1 MIIQSFKKGQLYVNY
16 LGPFSALLGNLIATP
31 ILISNLGLKEWS
43 LFALINI
50 LFPLIYFV
58 LFGSSEIVRR
68 LMINIF
74 LGNTKTNETIKIFYK
89 YEQKILVRFI
99 FGVLILSTT
108 LIIFNSNNYSLFEGI
123 EYTFFFLAVAVL
135 INIFGFYYAELLNG
149 LKEHYKLHSL
159 AFIITVCKWSTIIYL
174 SFSSKININILI
186 LAVIFFTCLLLVIQ
200 RIFISNIFKKKV
212 NQLTNKNSENIS
224 EFNEN
229 NFGSIIFLFLLTQ
242 QFYKILTFGVLDPI
256 SLSYFGIAFMISS
269 AIPLIIS
276 PIIVYLT
283 PEIYEMAEVN
293 LPNRKKYFFR
303 LISVQFIIL
312 LILLTIVNLYL
323 KKILS
328 IWIGNSINVLEVS
341 SFLMPLSIIAFSIS
355 LINTFKILFIAENK
369 IILMKKPLI
378 SVFSIFLI
386 LTIGVYIEFLT
397 INNYLY
403 CYSILM
409 FLLVI
414 YFHYIFY
421 RKFT

>member
-1 MIIQSFKKGQLYVNY
+1 M
-16 LGPFSALLGNLIATP
+16 
-31 ILISNLGLKEWS
+31 
-43 LFALINI
+43 
-50 LFPLIYFV
+50 
-58 LFGSSEIVRR
+58 
-68 LMINIF
+68 
-74 LGNTKTNETIKIFYK
+74 
-89 YEQKILVRFI
+89 
-99 FGVLILSTT
+99 
-108 LIIFNSNNYSLFEGI
+108 
-123 EYTFFFLAVAVL
+123 
-135 INIFGFYYAELLNG
+135 
-149 LKEHYKLHSL
+149 
-159 AFIITVCKWSTIIYL
+159 
-174 SFSSKININILI
+174 
-186 LAVIFFTCLLLVIQ
+186 
-200 RIFISNIFKKKV
+200 FISNIFKKKI
-212 NQLTNKNSENIS
+212 NQLTNKNSKNIS

>member
-58 LFGSSEIVRR
+58 LFGSSEIVRK

-74 LGNTKTNETIKIFYK
+74 LGNTKTNESIKIFYK

-99 FGVLILSTT
+99 FGVLVLFTT

-312 LILLTIVNLYL
+312 LILLTIINLYL
-323 KKILS
+323 KKILY
-328 IWIGNSINVLEVS
+328 IWIGNSINVLEIS
-341 SFLMPLSIIAFSIS
+341 SFLIPLSIITFSIS
-355 LINTFKILFIAENK
+355 VINTFKILFIAENK

-378 SVFSIFLI
+378 SVFSIILI
-386 LTIGVYIEFLT
+386 LTVGVYIEFLT
-397 INNYLY
+397 IDNYLY

>member
-58 LFGSSEIVRR
+58 LFGNSEIVRK

-74 LGNTKTNETIKIFYK
+74 LGNTKTNESIKIFYK

-99 FGVLILSTT
+99 FGVLVLFTT

-135 INIFGFYYAELLNG
+135 INIFVFYYAELLNG

-269 AIPLIIS
+269 AIPLTIS

-283 PEIYEMAEVN
+283 PEIYETVEVKSS
-293 LPNRKKYFFR
+293 NRKKYFFR

-312 LILLTIVNLYL
+312 LILLTIINLYL
-323 KKILS
+323 KKILY
-328 IWIGNSINVLEVS
+328 IWIGNSINVLEIS
-341 SFLMPLSIIAFSIS
+341 SFLIPLSIITFSIS
-355 LINTFKILFIAENK
+355 VINTFKILFIAENK

-378 SVFSIFLI
+378 SVFSIILI
-386 LTIGVYIEFLT
+386 LTVGVYIEFLT
-397 INNYLY
+397 IDNYLY